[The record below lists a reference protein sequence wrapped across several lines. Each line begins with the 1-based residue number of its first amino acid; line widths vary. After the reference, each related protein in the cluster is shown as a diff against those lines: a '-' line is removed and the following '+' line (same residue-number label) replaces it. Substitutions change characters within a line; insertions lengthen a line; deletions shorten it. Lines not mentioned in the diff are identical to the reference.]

1 MTHPLNNMKFSAPD
15 NDNDLNRGNCA
26 ASVNAGLWYTS
37 CAHIHPN
44 RQPPYVYLNSN
55 SYDLLSI
62 EMKIRQHDCYIVTTE
77 LTSVNLH
84 VIECTIV

>member
-15 NDNDLNRGNCA
+15 SDNDQCGGNCA
-26 ASVNAGLWYTS
+26 ASYSDGWWYNS

-55 SYDLLSI
+55 NYDLLSI
-62 EMKIRQHDCYIVTTE
+62 EMKIRQHDCI
-77 LTSVNLH
+77 
-84 VIECTIV
+84 I